1 MFLIYISPER
11 VIKRTGVEVLYGFQ
25 KKALNPD
32 GITETVIAAIWE
44 GQLLSHVSLQ
54 KAAGHGDVREL
65 DRSSS
70 VALANNSTAA
80 FWFFNQANEQHA
92 LSLGILD
99 EAQLLEGGVRWWW
112 WLDLGLIQLAA
123 LPLLS
128 LVA

>member
-1 MFLIYISPER
+1 MLR
-11 VIKRTGVEVLYGFQ
+11 GFQ

-32 GITETVIAAIWE
+32 DIADAAIAAIWE
-44 GQLLSHVSLQ
+44 GQLLSHASLQ
-54 KAAGHGDVREL
+54 KAAGHGDVWEL

-80 FWFFNQANEQHA
+80 FWFFNQANKQPT

-99 EAQLLEGGVRWWW
+99 EAQLLEGVTLWWR
-112 WLDLGLIQLAA
+112 WLDPCLIQLAA
-123 LPLLS
+123 PLLFS

>member
-1 MFLIYISPER
+1 M
-11 VIKRTGVEVLYGFQ
+11 LYGFQ

-32 GITETVIAAIWE
+32 GIAETVTAAIWE
-44 GQLLSHVSLQ
+44 GQLQSHVSLQ
-54 KAAGHGDVREL
+54 KAAGHGDVWEL

-70 VALANNSTAA
+70 VALANNSTAD
-80 FWFFNQANEQHA
+80 FWFFNQANEQQA

-99 EAQLLEGGVRWWW
+99 EAQLLEGGVLWWW